1 MDARQ
6 NIVAGANAPCWACSA
21 LHCVAAD
28 VNISVHKWTCLIL
41 KLRWWTVMIYGLQA
55 NDVLN
60 VITFDSVRQ
69 SVMITVVL
77 KSNDRLFLLRKF
89 VL

>member
-1 MDARQ
+1 
-6 NIVAGANAPCWACSA
+6 
-21 LHCVAAD
+21 
-28 VNISVHKWTCLIL
+28 
-41 KLRWWTVMIYGLQA
+41 MIYGLQA

-77 KSNDRLFLLRKF
+77 KSDDRLFLLRKF